1 MARKRKVFHIVT
13 HFDLGGAE
21 RVAATIA
28 KGSAADIE
36 YHIVEV
42 IRGRSAYTREFLMEM
57 RAAGV
62 VCHRAFVPEV
72 HFHYLFERL
81 AALLFPF
88 WFVFLFARHRPVA
101 VHAHTEVPDM
111 AVCLFFSLFRRLA
124 ARCRLVRTIHNTV
137 LWTGLKGTGRL
148 VERFYARRGVSVPI
162 SQAVKDAYEREWG
175 GCADVI
181 YNGVEPVPQ
190 RPFADIDPQRINVL
204 FAGRMTEQKGVSTMV
219 EVVKAMEGDSRYLF
233 HIAGGG
239 PLSDVVRRRLGGQ
252 DNVRISGP
260 VFGLPQQMGS
270 FGYFF
275 MPSEFEGFGLMSV
288 EASLAGVPAV
298 INNCPGLNETLPADW
313 PLKVGGNSVADY
325 LRLFDSIIPRA
336 DRAVLAHRARRFA
349 ETMFSVEA
357 MRRGYEQWYI
367 KKDAPEK

>member
-1 MARKRKVFHIVT
+1 MARKRKVFHIIT

-21 RVAATIA
+21 RVAASIA
-28 KGSAADIE
+28 KGAAPGTE
-36 YHIVEV
+36 CHIVEV
-42 IRGRSAYTREFLMEM
+42 IRGRSAYTREFLTEM

-62 VCHRAFVPEV
+62 MCHRAFVPEV

-81 AALLFPF
+81 AALLFPL
-88 WFVFLFARHRPVA
+88 WFVFLFIKHRPVA

-111 AVCLFFSLFRRLA
+111 AACLFFGLFPRLA

-137 LWTGLKGTGRL
+137 LWTGLKGTGRR

-162 SQAVKDAYEREWG
+162 SQAVKDAYEIEWG
-175 GCADVI
+175 RCAGII

-190 RPFADIDPQRINVL
+190 RPFADIAPQRINVL

-219 EVVKAMEGDSRYLF
+219 EVVKAMEGDSRYMF
-233 HIAGGG
+233 YVVGGG

-252 DNVRISGP
+252 GNVRICGP

-288 EASLAGVPAV
+288 EASLAGVPPL

-313 PLKVGGNSVADY
+313 PLKVNGNSAEGY
-325 LRLFDSIIPRA
+325 LHLLRNVIPRA
-336 DRAVLAHRARRFA
+336 DRTALAAQARRFA
-349 ETMFSVEA
+349 ETMFSVEG
-357 MRRGYEQWYI
+357 MRRGYGEYYI
-367 KKDAPEK
+367 